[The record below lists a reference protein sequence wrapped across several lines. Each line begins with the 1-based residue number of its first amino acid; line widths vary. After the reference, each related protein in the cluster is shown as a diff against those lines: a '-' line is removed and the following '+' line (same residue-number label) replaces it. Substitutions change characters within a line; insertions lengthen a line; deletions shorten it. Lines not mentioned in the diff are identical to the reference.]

1 MYNHSKTI
9 YNYIQTIDAL
19 TIDVK
24 RKEAV
29 TRIRQ
34 YTSSILMSRIKLAQ
48 KETHGNYVLQVAFT
62 GRETL
67 PCSQILGAS
76 CRHVHFRRAVLL
88 DFFDDTRHEEQS
100 IGHTVVAPIVLEDVE
115 TDTLVKVQYH
125 NEAQKEALAPVQG
138 SVKAIIAMDAC
149 GRSTVGRHVLTD
161 QRKAIMCLFHILFQ

>member
-48 KETHGNYVLQVAFT
+48 KEIHVVT
-62 GRETL
+62 G
-67 PCSQILGAS
+67 
-76 CRHVHFRRAVLL
+76 
-88 DFFDDTRHEEQS
+88 
-100 IGHTVVAPIVLEDVE
+100 
-115 TDTLVKVQYH
+115 
-125 NEAQKEALAPVQG
+125 
-138 SVKAIIAMDAC
+138 
-149 GRSTVGRHVLTD
+149 
-161 QRKAIMCLFHILFQ
+161 